1 MKGGAIKLKIVAKT
15 MEKAIYKWRP
25 ARLLRFAELRMGAAQ
40 RPGWILLLRVRSQR
54 FPRRFGMGSIGLL
67 FSCPILFYGY
77 NSDSCVRLSVKKEV
91 ESDSRE
97 EN

>member
-40 RPGWILLLRVRSQR
+40 WTGWSLLLRVRSQR
-54 FPRRFGMGSIGLL
+54 FPRRLGIVSIGVIFVLLIL
-67 FSCPILFYGY
+67 FSWL
-77 NSDSCVRLSVKKEV
+77 
-91 ESDSRE
+91 
-97 EN
+97 

>member
-40 RPGWILLLRVRSQR
+40 WTGWIWLLRVRSQGFR
-54 FPRRFGMGSIGLL
+54 GGWELFGLGHFFLAP
-67 FSCPILFYGY
+67 FFFCGY
-77 NSDSCVRLSVKKEV
+77 NSDSFIRLSVRKEV
-91 ESDSRE
+91 ESDPRE

>member
-25 ARLLRFAELRMGAAQ
+25 ARLLRFAELGCCPVDWVEFAFKGEK
-40 RPGWILLLRVRSQR
+40 PGGV
-54 FPRRFGMGSIGLL
+54 PRRLGIFSIGSF
-67 FSCPILFYGY
+67 FSCLFFFYGY
-77 NSDSCVRLSVKKEV
+77 NSDSFIRLSVRKEV
-91 ESDSRE
+91 ESDPRE